1 MLSECMSLPTSVMHE
16 YFDIVVLYRV
26 IYFDIVIVMTI
37 VSTKEAGLLPRT
49 GDVNYNALVKQIAI
63 KSRFLLFK
71 YQRKIVIMQNSK
83 HMNMHVVI
91 NMILTPQL
99 VQTPAVSDDV
109 VNSIKSLRS
118 IIKAPVIFKHG
129 VE

>member
-49 GDVNYNALVKQIAI
+49 GDVNYNALVKHIAI
-63 KSRFLLFK
+63 KSRFLLCK

-91 NMILTPQL
+91 NMILTPQYRL
-99 VQTPAVSDDV
+99 QLYLMT
-109 VNSIKSLRS
+109 L
-118 IIKAPVIFKHG
+118 
-129 VE
+129 